1 MKEQN
6 EDFAIIHNTPK
17 GQLLITKELG
27 DDDEYIITLWIDI
40 VIGIVKL
47 ALKIKDEEIAN
58 KAFDAYRDYELAK
71 TAINTALNQEY
82 L

>member
-1 MKEQN
+1 MKKQN

-27 DDDEYIITLWIDI
+27 DDEYIITLW
-40 VIGIVKL
+40 VNLEIGMAKL
-47 ALKIKDEEIAN
+47 ALKIENKKIADEAFEEARDYN
-58 KAFDAYRDYELAK
+58 KAK
-71 TAINTALNQEY
+71 TMVNEILNQEY

>member
-17 GQLLITKELG
+17 GQLLIIKELG
-27 DDDEYIITLWIDI
+27 DDEYIITLWINI
-40 VIGIVKL
+40 KIGTAKL
-47 ALKIKDEEIAN
+47 VLKIEDEEIAN
-58 KAFDAYRDYELAK
+58 KAFEAYRDYEVAK

>member
-1 MKEQN
+1 MKEQY

-17 GQLLITKELG
+17 GPFLITQELD

-40 VIGIVKL
+40 VIGTVKL

>member
-27 DDDEYIITLWIDI
+27 DDEYIITLW
-40 VIGIVKL
+40 VNLEIGMVKL
-47 ALKIKDEEIAN
+47 ALKIEDEEMAN
-58 KAFDAYRDYELAK
+58 KVFDGSKDYEKAK
-71 TAINTALNQEY
+71 TMINNALNQEY

>member
-1 MKEQN
+1 MKEQY

-27 DDDEYIITLWIDI
+27 DDEYIITLW
-40 VIGIVKL
+40 VNLEIGMVKL
-47 ALKIKDEEIAN
+47 ALKIEDEEIAD
-58 KAFDAYRDYELAK
+58 KAFEAYRDYELVK

>member
-17 GQLLITKELG
+17 GQLLVTREPEG
-27 DDDEYIITLWIDI
+27 DDVIITLWVKLDE
-40 VIGIVKL
+40 IGIAKL
-47 ALKIKDEEIAN
+47 QLTIKNEEIADIV
-58 KAFDAYRDYELAK
+58 FEAYRDYELAK

-82 L
+82 I

>member
-1 MKEQN
+1 MKKQY

-27 DDDEYIITLWIDI
+27 DDEYIITLWINI
-40 VIGIVKL
+40 EIGTVKL
-47 ALKIKDEEIAN
+47 DLKIKDEELAD
-58 KAFDAYRDYELAK
+58 KAFEAYRDYELAK

>member
-1 MKEQN
+1 MKKQN

-17 GQLLITKELG
+17 GQLLITREPDG
-27 DDDEYIITLWIDI
+27 DYEIITLWINLE
-40 VIGIVKL
+40 IGMAKL
-47 ALKIKDEEIAN
+47 ALKIGNEEIAD
-58 KAFDAYRDYELAK
+58 KAFEIYKSYEVAK

>member
-17 GQLLITKELG
+17 GQLLITKELS
-27 DDDEYIITLWIDI
+27 DDEYIITLWINLK
-40 VIGIVKL
+40 IGMAKL
-47 ALKIKDEEIAN
+47 ALKIENKKIADE
-58 KAFDAYRDYELAK
+58 AFEEARDYTKAK
-71 TAINTALNQEY
+71 TMVNEILNQEY